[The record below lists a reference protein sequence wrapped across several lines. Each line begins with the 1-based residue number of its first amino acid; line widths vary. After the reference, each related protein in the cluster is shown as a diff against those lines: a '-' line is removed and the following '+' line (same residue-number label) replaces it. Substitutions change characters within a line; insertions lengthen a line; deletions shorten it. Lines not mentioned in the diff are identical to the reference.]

1 VLKPSVIRIL
11 IVDDHPFLREGVSAV
26 IGTQD
31 DMTVVGEA
39 ASGEAAIQQ
48 YAALRPDLVLM
59 DLQMP
64 GLSGD
69 QAIVEIRE
77 QFPNAR
83 IIVLT
88 TYSGDAHALRA
99 LRAGA
104 VGYLLK
110 SSLRKELLQAIRSV
124 HAGGKHLDAQ
134 VATDIALH
142 VVSETPTERETTVL
156 SLAAKGNSNKQIAFK
171 LSISEDTVKAHMKT
185 VFAKLGAADRT
196 HAVTIAARRGL
207 IEI

>member
-1 VLKPSVIRIL
+1 
-11 IVDDHPFLREGVSAV
+11 
-26 IGTQD
+26 
-31 DMTVVGEA
+31 
-39 ASGEAAIQQ
+39 
-48 YAALRPDLVLM
+48 
-59 DLQMP
+59 MP

-69 QAIVEIRE
+69 QAIVEIRKH
-77 QFPNAR
+77 FPKAR

-142 VVSETPTERETTVL
+142 VVSETPTEREATVL

-196 HAVTIAARRGL
+196 HAVTIAAKRGL
-207 IEI
+207 IDI

>member
-1 VLKPSVIRIL
+1 
-11 IVDDHPFLREGVSAV
+11 
-26 IGTQD
+26 
-31 DMTVVGEA
+31 
-39 ASGEAAIQQ
+39 
-48 YAALRPDLVLM
+48 
-59 DLQMP
+59 
-64 GLSGD
+64 
-69 QAIVEIRE
+69 
-77 QFPNAR
+77 
-83 IIVLT
+83 
-88 TYSGDAHALRA
+88 

-142 VVSETPTERETTVL
+142 VVSETPTEREATVL

-196 HAVTIAARRGL
+196 HAVTIAAKRGL
-207 IEI
+207 IDI